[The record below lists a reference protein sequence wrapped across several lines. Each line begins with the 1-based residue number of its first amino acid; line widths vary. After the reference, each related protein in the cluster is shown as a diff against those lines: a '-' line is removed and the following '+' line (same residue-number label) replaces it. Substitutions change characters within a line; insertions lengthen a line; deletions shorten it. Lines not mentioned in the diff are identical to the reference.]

1 MYFPLRTK
9 CIGKLQF
16 FCTKGR
22 KWENERKEE
31 NRIYFGREPKQEH
44 MKTTESTE
52 INQVHKAAND
62 LQETINWFTLVSIKA
77 HPEKKLPMQLMD
89 KMKFIDTKN

>member
-1 MYFPLRTK
+1 MCFPLGKK
-9 CIGKLQF
+9 CIRKLQF
-16 FCTKGR
+16 FFTKGR
-22 KWENERKEE
+22 KWENVRKEE

-62 LQETINWFTLVSIKA
+62 WQETINWFTLVWIKA
-77 HPEKKLPMQLMD
+77 HPEKNCRYNLW
-89 KMKFIDTKN
+89 TK